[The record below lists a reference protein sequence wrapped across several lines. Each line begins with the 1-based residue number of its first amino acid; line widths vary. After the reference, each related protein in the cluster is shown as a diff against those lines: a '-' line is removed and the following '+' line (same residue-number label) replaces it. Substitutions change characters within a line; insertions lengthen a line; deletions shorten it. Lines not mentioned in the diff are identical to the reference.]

1 MATSFF
7 LMTLYQFLDVS
18 PAGSAVFELLFELD
32 SLAAV
37 ASAASQS
44 AADESEYES
53 AGVVLVAAES
63 AIESAGVVLAAESAI
78 ESAAESAF
86 VEAASAEA
94 VA

>member
-53 AGVVLVAAES
+53 AGVVL
-63 AIESAGVVLAAESAI
+63 AAESAI